1 MQSAPTNETRAA
13 VWKRCRVIGVINI
26 VIVILALVFCIVEL
40 VELIAHPKEF
50 SDNVQKHG
58 HKLPNMYITYFAMG
72 MWIIIYCQLIYYN
85 YGLLRGSTP
94 NDGIVIKKWLQ
105 MHICLVIVCI
115 AISIIQVIL
124 DTKHIMEIAFNVGT
138 IIVLLI
144 EIIVVFKFYKQL
156 TTSGIEN
163 QPTNV

>member
-94 NDGIVIKKWLQ
+94 NDGNVIKKWL
-105 MHICLVIVCI
+105 LVHKILLGFFLIILIVQ
-115 AISIIQVIL
+115 III
-124 DTKHIMEIAFNVGT
+124 DTKHIMEIGIDVGT
-138 IIVLLI
+138 IIILLI
-144 EIIVVFKFYKQL
+144 EIVVVHKFYKEL
-156 TTSGIEN
+156 TTSGLEN
-163 QPTNV
+163 QAATV